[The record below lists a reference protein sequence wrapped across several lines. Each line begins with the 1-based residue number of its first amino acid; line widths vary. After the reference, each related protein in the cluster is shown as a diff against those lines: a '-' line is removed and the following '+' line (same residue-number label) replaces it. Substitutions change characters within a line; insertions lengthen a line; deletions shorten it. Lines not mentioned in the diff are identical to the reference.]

1 MMCIFC
7 ICDVSMMYLW
17 CFDDV
22 SKMYLICYYDASM
35 NLCIYAS
42 MYVCMFACFYDVSMY
57 VRIVVSLYL
66 CIYACLHVCMY
77 VCTYVRTY
85 GCMYVHVCVCT
96 CTHRHTHTYIFDTHV
111 SVFAAVCSIYLCN
124 WQSLLR
130 QRWTFK
136 WVLYY
141 VLCTRTRMSAEP
153 QTSQNFGNA
162 KYACQH
168 MMIVMIAADDD
179 PGRVCHQASDSGN
192 FPSNSEIRVVNF
204 GTFWSH
210 DLGRLETFT
219 VKRRFIVNFD
229 PNSTNSNT

>member
-1 MMCIFC
+1 MH
-7 ICDVSMMYLW
+7 
-17 CFDDV
+17 
-22 SKMYLICYYDASM
+22 
-35 NLCIYAS
+35 LCIY
-42 MYVCMFACFYDVSMY
+42 V
-57 VRIVVSLYL
+57 
-66 CIYACLHVCMY
+66 CLHVCMFLWCIY
-77 VCTYVRTY
+77 VCTYRCIVVSMYLCMFACLYVCLYVRTY
-85 GCMYVHVCVCT
+85 VWMYVCACMCMYMYT
-96 CTHRHTHTYIFDTHV
+96 DTHTHIFDTHV

-153 QTSQNFGNA
+153 QTSQNFGNT

-192 FPSNSEIRVVNF
+192 FPSSSEIRVVNF